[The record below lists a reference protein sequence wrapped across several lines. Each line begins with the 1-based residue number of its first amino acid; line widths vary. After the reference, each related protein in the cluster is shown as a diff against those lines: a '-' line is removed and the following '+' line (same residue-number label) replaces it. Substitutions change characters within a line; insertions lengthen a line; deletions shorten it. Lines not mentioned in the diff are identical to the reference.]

1 MACFIVFEGGDGS
14 GKSTQ
19 ARSLLRRMRR
29 RGVKALR
36 THEPGGTPLGQYLR
50 HLLKSGAAM
59 TPMSEL
65 MLFEAARAQ
74 LVDTVIK
81 PFLDQGGVVIADR
94 FTSST
99 MAYQGYGRGLDR
111 ELIERLNREAT
122 GGLEPD
128 LTVLLDLQL
137 KRPWPERGRETE
149 IISTVLQ
156 WISTA
161 RYVEATPLWPLR
173 TLKAGWCWTANARL
187 KTSAG
192 KSGSKCSRFFNL
204 NHSQRQ

>member
-19 ARSLLRRMRR
+19 ARSLLRRLRR
-29 RGVKALR
+29 RGIKVLHTR
-36 THEPGGTPLGQYLR
+36 EPGGTPLGQSLR
-50 HLLKSGAAM
+50 LLLKSGETM

-74 LVDTVIK
+74 LVQQVIR

-128 LTVLLDLQL
+128 LTVLLDLPVETALARKGSGKGDNFDDAPVDFHRKIRRGYSALAASDPEGWLVLDGQ
-137 KRPWPERGRETE
+137 RPPEELGRE
-149 IISTVLQ
+149 IWAKVQGIL
-156 WISTA
+156 
-161 RYVEATPLWPLR
+161 
-173 TLKAGWCWTANARL
+173 
-187 KTSAG
+187 
-192 KSGSKCSRFFNL
+192 
-204 NHSQRQ
+204 

>member
-19 ARSLLRRMRR
+19 ARSLLRRLRR
-29 RGVKALR
+29 RGIKVLHTR
-36 THEPGGTPLGQYLR
+36 EPGGTPLGQSLR
-50 HLLKSGAAM
+50 LLLKSGEAM

-74 LVDTVIK
+74 LVQQVIR

-128 LTVLLDLQL
+128 LTVLLDLPVETALARKGSGKGDNFDDAPVDFHRKIRRGYSALAASDPEGWLVLDGQ
-137 KRPWPERGRETE
+137 RPPEELGRE
-149 IISTVLQ
+149 IWAKVQSIL
-156 WISTA
+156 
-161 RYVEATPLWPLR
+161 
-173 TLKAGWCWTANARL
+173 
-187 KTSAG
+187 
-192 KSGSKCSRFFNL
+192 
-204 NHSQRQ
+204 

>member
-19 ARSLLRRMRR
+19 ARSLLRRLRR
-29 RGVKALR
+29 RGIKVLHTR
-36 THEPGGTPLGQYLR
+36 EPGGTPLGQSLR
-50 HLLKSGAAM
+50 LLLKSGEAM

-74 LVDTVIK
+74 LVQQVIR
-81 PFLDQGGVVIADR
+81 PFLDRGGVVIADR

-128 LTVLLDLQL
+128 LTVLLDLPVETALARKGSGKGDNFDDAPVDFHRKIRRGYSALAASDPEGWLVLDGQ
-137 KRPWPERGRETE
+137 RPPEELGRE
-149 IISTVLQ
+149 IWAKVQGIL
-156 WISTA
+156 
-161 RYVEATPLWPLR
+161 
-173 TLKAGWCWTANARL
+173 
-187 KTSAG
+187 
-192 KSGSKCSRFFNL
+192 
-204 NHSQRQ
+204 

>member
-19 ARSLLRRMRR
+19 ARALLRRLRR
-29 RGVKALR
+29 RGVKVLS
-36 THEPGGTPLGQYLR
+36 THEPGGTPLGQSLR
-50 HLLKSGAAM
+50 RLLKSGEAM
-59 TPMSEL
+59 TPISEL

-74 LVDTVIK
+74 LVQNVIR
-81 PFLDQGGVVIADR
+81 PFLEQGGVVIADR

-128 LTVLLDLQL
+128 LTVFLDL
-137 KRPWPERGRETE
+137 PVETA
-149 IISTVLQ
+149 L
-156 WISTA
+156 A
-161 RYVEATPLWPLR
+161 R
-173 TLKAGWCWTANARL
+173 
-187 KTSAG
+187 
-192 KSGSKCSRFFNL
+192 KSGGDGDTFDDAPVYFHRRIHRGYSALAAADPGGWLVLDGQRPPEELSRDIWAKV
-204 NHSQRQ
+204 QTII

>member
-19 ARSLLRRMRR
+19 ARSLLRRLRR
-29 RGVKALR
+29 RGIKVLHTR
-36 THEPGGTPLGQYLR
+36 EPGGTPLGQSLR
-50 HLLKSGAAM
+50 LLLKSGEAM

-74 LVDTVIK
+74 LVQQVIR

-128 LTVLLDLQL
+128 LTVLLDLPVETALARKGSGNVDNFDDAPVDFHRKIRRGYSALAASDPEGWLVLDGQ
-137 KRPWPERGRETE
+137 RPPEELGRE
-149 IISTVLQ
+149 IWAKVQSIL
-156 WISTA
+156 
-161 RYVEATPLWPLR
+161 
-173 TLKAGWCWTANARL
+173 
-187 KTSAG
+187 
-192 KSGSKCSRFFNL
+192 
-204 NHSQRQ
+204 

>member
-19 ARSLLRRMRR
+19 ARSLLRRLRR
-29 RGVKALR
+29 RGIKVLR
-36 THEPGGTPLGQYLR
+36 TREPGGTPLGQSLR
-50 HLLKSGAAM
+50 LLLKSNEPMA
-59 TPMSEL
+59 PMSEL

-74 LVDTVIK
+74 LVQQVIR

-128 LTVLLDLQL
+128 LTVLLDLPVETAL
-137 KRPWPERGRETE
+137 GRKG
-149 IISTVLQ
+149 S
-156 WISTA
+156 
-161 RYVEATPLWPLR
+161 
-173 TLKAGWCWTANARL
+173 
-187 KTSAG
+187 G
-192 KSGSKCSRFFNL
+192 KSGGNGDTFDDAPVDFHRKIRRGYSALAASDPEGWLVLDGQRPPEELSREIWVKVQTIL
-204 NHSQRQ
+204 

>member
-19 ARSLLRRMRR
+19 VRSLQRRLRR
-29 RGVKALR
+29 RGIEVLR
-36 THEPGGTPLGQYLR
+36 TREPGGTSLGQSLR
-50 HLLKSGAAM
+50 NLLKSGK
-59 TPMSEL
+59 PMAPISEL

-74 LVDTVIK
+74 LVEQIIK
-81 PFLDQGGVVIADR
+81 PFLSEGGVVIADR

-128 LTVLLDLQL
+128 LTVLLDLPVETALARKDNGDQDNFDSAPVDFHQKIRRGYSAL
-137 KRPWPERGRETE
+137 AAADPEGWLVLDGQRPPEELGQE
-149 IISTVLQ
+149 I
-156 WISTA
+156 W
-161 RYVEATPLWPLR
+161 
-173 TLKAGWCWTANARL
+173 
-187 KTSAG
+187 
-192 KSGSKCSRFFNL
+192 SKVQTIL
-204 NHSQRQ
+204 

>member
-19 ARSLLRRMRR
+19 ARSLLRRLRR
-29 RGVKALR
+29 RGVKVLR
-36 THEPGGTPLGQYLR
+36 THEPGGTPLGQSLR
-50 HLLKSGAAM
+50 RLLKSGDPM

-65 MLFEAARAQ
+65 LLFEAARAQ
-74 LVDTVIK
+74 LVWQVIK
-81 PFLDQGGVVIADR
+81 PHLEEGGVVIADR

-128 LTVLLDLQL
+128 LTVLLDLPVETALARKGGGNVDTFDDAPVDFHRKIRRGYSALAAADPEGWLVLDGQ
-137 KRPWPERGRETE
+137 RPPEELSREIWGKVQT
-149 IISTVLQ
+149 II
-156 WISTA
+156 
-161 RYVEATPLWPLR
+161 
-173 TLKAGWCWTANARL
+173 
-187 KTSAG
+187 
-192 KSGSKCSRFFNL
+192 
-204 NHSQRQ
+204 

>member
-19 ARSLLRRMRR
+19 ARSLLRRMHR

-50 HLLKSGAAM
+50 RLLKSGDAM

-111 ELIERLNREAT
+111 ELIERLNREAA

-128 LTVLLDLQL
+128 LTVLLDLPVETALARKGKGKGNRDNFDGAPVDFHRKIRRGYTALAAADPGGWLVLDGQ
-137 KRPWPERGRETE
+137 RPPEDLGRE
-149 IISTVLQ
+149 IWVKVQSIL
-156 WISTA
+156 
-161 RYVEATPLWPLR
+161 
-173 TLKAGWCWTANARL
+173 
-187 KTSAG
+187 
-192 KSGSKCSRFFNL
+192 
-204 NHSQRQ
+204 

>member
-19 ARSLLRRMRR
+19 ARSLLRRLRR
-29 RGVKALR
+29 RGVKVLR
-36 THEPGGTPLGQYLR
+36 THEPGGTPLGQSLR
-50 HLLKSGAAM
+50 RLLKSGDPM

-65 MLFEAARAQ
+65 LLFEAARAQ
-74 LVDTVIK
+74 LVRQVIK
-81 PFLDQGGVVIADR
+81 PHLEQGGVVIADR

-128 LTVLLDLQL
+128 LTVLLDLPVETALARKGGGNVDTFDDAPVDFHRKIRRGYSALAAADPEGWLVLDGQ
-137 KRPWPERGRETE
+137 RPPEELSRE
-149 IISTVLQ
+149 I
-156 WISTA
+156 W
-161 RYVEATPLWPLR
+161 
-173 TLKAGWCWTANARL
+173 
-187 KTSAG
+187 G
-192 KSGSKCSRFFNL
+192 KVQTIL
-204 NHSQRQ
+204 

>member
-19 ARSLLRRMRR
+19 ARSLLRRLRR
-29 RGVKALR
+29 RGVKVLR
-36 THEPGGTPLGQYLR
+36 THEPGGTPLGQSLR
-50 HLLKSGAAM
+50 RLLKTGEAM

-74 LVDTVIK
+74 LVQNVIK
-81 PFLDQGGVVIADR
+81 PFLEQGGVVIADR

-111 ELIERLNREAT
+111 ELIERLNRETT

-128 LTVLLDLQL
+128 LTVFLDLPVETALARKGGGNVDNFDDAPVDFHRRIHRGYSTLAAADPGGWLVLDGQ
-137 KRPWPERGRETE
+137 RPPEELSREIWARVQT
-149 IISTVLQ
+149 II
-156 WISTA
+156 
-161 RYVEATPLWPLR
+161 
-173 TLKAGWCWTANARL
+173 
-187 KTSAG
+187 
-192 KSGSKCSRFFNL
+192 
-204 NHSQRQ
+204 

>member
-19 ARSLLRRMRR
+19 ARSLLRRLRR
-29 RGVKALR
+29 RGIKVLHTR
-36 THEPGGTPLGQYLR
+36 EPGGTPLGQSLR
-50 HLLKSGAAM
+50 LLLKSGEAM

-74 LVDTVIK
+74 LVQQVIR

-128 LTVLLDLQL
+128 LTVLLDLPVETAL
-137 KRPWPERGRETE
+137 ARKGSGKGDNFDDAPVDFHRKIRRGYSALAASDPEGWLVLDGRRPPEELSRE
-149 IISTVLQ
+149 IWAKVQGIL
-156 WISTA
+156 
-161 RYVEATPLWPLR
+161 
-173 TLKAGWCWTANARL
+173 
-187 KTSAG
+187 
-192 KSGSKCSRFFNL
+192 
-204 NHSQRQ
+204 

>member
-19 ARSLLRRMRR
+19 ARSLLRRLRR
-29 RGVKALR
+29 RGVKVLR
-36 THEPGGTPLGQYLR
+36 THEPGGTPLGQSLR
-50 HLLKSGAAM
+50 RLLKTGEAM

-74 LVDTVIK
+74 LVQNVIK
-81 PFLDQGGVVIADR
+81 PFLEQGGVVIADR

-111 ELIERLNREAT
+111 ELIERLNREAI

-128 LTVLLDLQL
+128 LTVFLDLPVETALARKGGGNVDNFDDAPVDFHRRIHRGYSTLAAADPGGWLVLDGQ
-137 KRPWPERGRETE
+137 RPPEELSREIWARVQT
-149 IISTVLQ
+149 II
-156 WISTA
+156 
-161 RYVEATPLWPLR
+161 
-173 TLKAGWCWTANARL
+173 
-187 KTSAG
+187 
-192 KSGSKCSRFFNL
+192 
-204 NHSQRQ
+204 

>member
-1 MACFIVFEGGDGS
+1 MACFIAFEGGDGS

-19 ARSLLRRMRR
+19 VRSLLRRLRR
-29 RGVKALR
+29 RGVKVLHTR
-36 THEPGGTPLGQYLR
+36 EPGGTPLGQSLR
-50 HLLKSGAAM
+50 RLLKSGETMA
-59 TPMSEL
+59 PLSEL

-74 LVDTVIK
+74 LVQQVIR

-128 LTVLLDLQL
+128 LTVLLDLPVETALARKGGGNSDTFDNAPVDFHRKIRRGYSALAASDPGGWLVLDGQ
-137 KRPWPERGRETE
+137 RSPEELSRE
-149 IISTVLQ
+149 I
-156 WISTA
+156 W
-161 RYVEATPLWPLR
+161 
-173 TLKAGWCWTANARL
+173 
-187 KTSAG
+187 
-192 KSGSKCSRFFNL
+192 SKVQTIL
-204 NHSQRQ
+204 

>member
-29 RGVKALR
+29 RDVKVLR

-50 HLLKSGAAM
+50 RLLKSGDAM

-128 LTVLLDLQL
+128 LTVLLDLPVETAL
-137 KRPWPERGRETE
+137 ARKGKRNGDNFDGAPVDFHRKIRRGYTALAAADPGGWLVLDGQRPPEDLGRE
-149 IISTVLQ
+149 IWVKVQSIL
-156 WISTA
+156 
-161 RYVEATPLWPLR
+161 
-173 TLKAGWCWTANARL
+173 
-187 KTSAG
+187 
-192 KSGSKCSRFFNL
+192 
-204 NHSQRQ
+204 

>member
-36 THEPGGTPLGQYLR
+36 THEPGGTPFGQYLR
-50 HLLKSGAAM
+50 RLLKSGDAM

-81 PFLDQGGVVIADR
+81 PFLDQGGVVKI
-94 FTSST
+94 
-99 MAYQGYGRGLDR
+99 GR
-111 ELIERLNREAT
+111 AH
-122 GGLEPD
+122 
-128 LTVLLDLQL
+128 V
-137 KRPWPERGRETE
+137 
-149 IISTVLQ
+149 
-156 WISTA
+156 
-161 RYVEATPLWPLR
+161 
-173 TLKAGWCWTANARL
+173 
-187 KTSAG
+187 
-192 KSGSKCSRFFNL
+192 
-204 NHSQRQ
+204 

>member
-19 ARSLLRRMRR
+19 ARSLLRRLRK
-29 RGVKALR
+29 RGVKVLR
-36 THEPGGTPLGQYLR
+36 TREPGGTPLGRALR
-50 HLLKSGAAM
+50 RLLKSGESM
-59 TPMSEL
+59 VPISEL

-74 LVDTVIK
+74 LVLQVIR

-99 MAYQGYGRGLDR
+99 VAYQGYGRGLDR

-128 LTVLLDLQL
+128 LTVLLDLPVETALARKEGEHGAGSDDTFDHAPVDFHRKIRRGYRALAASDPEGWLVLDGQ
-137 KRPWPERGRETE
+137 RPAEELSRAVWAKVR
-149 IISTVLQ
+149 IIL
-156 WISTA
+156 
-161 RYVEATPLWPLR
+161 
-173 TLKAGWCWTANARL
+173 
-187 KTSAG
+187 
-192 KSGSKCSRFFNL
+192 
-204 NHSQRQ
+204 

>member
-19 ARSLLRRMRR
+19 VRSLLRRMRR

-50 HLLKSGAAM
+50 RLLKSGDAM

-81 PFLDQGGVVIADR
+81 PFLDQGGVVISDR

-111 ELIERLNREAT
+111 ELIERLNREAA

-128 LTVLLDLQL
+128 LTVLLDLPVETALARKGKGNEDNFDSAPVDFHRKIRRGYTALAAANPGGWLVLDGQ
-137 KRPWPERGRETE
+137 RPPEDLGRE
-149 IISTVLQ
+149 IWVKVQSIL
-156 WISTA
+156 
-161 RYVEATPLWPLR
+161 
-173 TLKAGWCWTANARL
+173 
-187 KTSAG
+187 
-192 KSGSKCSRFFNL
+192 
-204 NHSQRQ
+204 

>member
-19 ARSLLRRMRR
+19 VRSLLRRLRR
-29 RGVKALR
+29 RGIRVMH
-36 THEPGGTPLGQYLR
+36 THEPGGTPLGQSLR
-50 HLLKSGAAM
+50 RLLKSGETM

-74 LVDTVIK
+74 LVQQVIR
-81 PFLDQGGVVIADR
+81 PFLAQGGVVIADR

-99 MAYQGYGRGLDR
+99 VAYQGYGRGLDR

-128 LTVLLDLQL
+128 LTVLLDLPVETALARKGGNGDTFDDAPVEFHRKIRRGYRALAATDPEGWLVLDGQ
-137 KRPWPERGRETE
+137 RPPEELSRE
-149 IISTVLQ
+149 IWSKVKTVLPVHQ
-156 WISTA
+156 A
-161 RYVEATPLWPLR
+161 
-173 TLKAGWCWTANARL
+173 
-187 KTSAG
+187 
-192 KSGSKCSRFFNL
+192 
-204 NHSQRQ
+204 Q